1 MLYTVEQISSKT
13 QKITFNF
20 KPVNALDAFSEN

>member
-1 MLYTVEQISSKT
+1 MTYTVEKISSKN

-20 KPVNALDAFSEN
+20 RHVNALDAFSEN